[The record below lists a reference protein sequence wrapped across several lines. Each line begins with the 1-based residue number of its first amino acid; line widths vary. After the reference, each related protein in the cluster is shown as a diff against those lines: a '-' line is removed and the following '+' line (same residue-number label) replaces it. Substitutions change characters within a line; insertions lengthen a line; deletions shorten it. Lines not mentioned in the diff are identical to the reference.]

1 MTQEISE
8 ETGVATSQ
16 LRLGRDNLE
25 RAIMARLMD
34 DELSKQWPLHYLMA
48 SYNRLSDELRS
59 LTTVRDQ
66 AELQRMT
73 SALIYGKQLTV
84 SYSGLLLN
92 LDMFPQVLILHTMNN
107 FGARRPA
114 CMVETVITGECYRV
128 SSWLE
133 CHKFL
138 LIRNIHHAQNCAD

>member
-1 MTQEISE
+1 VIQEISE

-16 LRLGRDNLE
+16 LRLGRENLE

-34 DELSKQWPLHYLMA
+34 DDLSSEWPLQYLMA

-73 SALIYGKQLTV
+73 STLIYGKQLTV

-92 LDMFPQVLILHTMNN
+92 LDMFPQVLTLHPMNN
-107 FGARRPA
+107 FGANCPG
-114 CMVETVITGECYRV
+114 CMVDTAMTGDCYGIRVGWNVI
-128 SSWLE
+128 SSE
-133 CHKFL
+133 
-138 LIRNIHHAQNCAD
+138 

>member
-1 MTQEISE
+1 VIQEISE

-16 LRLGRDNLE
+16 LRLGRENLE

-34 DELSKQWPLHYLMA
+34 DDLSSEWPLQYLMA

-59 LTTVRDQ
+59 LTTVGDQ

-73 SALIYGKQLTV
+73 STLIYGKQLTV
-84 SYSGLLLN
+84 SYGGLLLN
-92 LDMFPQVLILHTMNN
+92 LDMFPQVLTLHPMNN
-107 FGARRPA
+107 CGANCPA
-114 CMVETVITGECYRV
+114 CMVNTAMTGECYRI

-133 CHKFL
+133 CHKF
-138 LIRNIHHAQNCAD
+138 